1 MSYNNGPTI
10 VRDGLVLYYDPASPK
25 SYVSGST
32 TIYDLSLTGNTASL
46 VGGVVYTGS
55 SQGIFNFDGVNDYI
69 SFARPS
75 SIVTSGSL
83 TVCMYAKWD
92 TVGTTTSTIKVLMDN
107 NHSDSPRQGFVIQD
121 RPDLNKRLS
130 FGVKQ
135 EANPNYTLY
144 ATSSFI
150 VGDDNWYNIAAT
162 HDGTVSRLYI
172 NGVLDGFLTESNGIS
187 TVQPNIDIGRWQN
200 AATGSR
206 FLTGSIGQV
215 LMYNRALS
223 ASEIKQNYDATK
235 GRYPSVNP
243 YILSEDFEAASFP
256 TWTLNSWVID
266 SRDQLFGA
274 KSLRVS
280 STNNFSFVDFAPQ
293 DEVWVFYAYRLISG
307 TTFARLCE
315 LRNTAG
321 GIAAYLAIWGAS
333 NTRVQG
339 GGKNLFP
346 ALFTPYNQIAYVWMR
361 YVRGTGANSIAEFY
375 VSSTPERPAAASFSW
390 SDSTSVLP
398 ASRLYF
404 STDGANLNLSFDY
417 IRVSKNPIGSYPI

>member
-83 TVCMYAKWD
+83 SVCMYAKWD
-92 TVGTTTSTIKVLMDN
+92 LPTGSLPIRVLMDN
-107 NHSDSPRQGFVIQD
+107 SHSAAPVQGFVLQD
-121 RPDLNKRLS
+121 RPDVNKRLS
-130 FGVKQ
+130 FSVRPTASFG
-135 EANPNYTLY
+135 
-144 ATSSFI
+144 ATSSFR
-150 VGDDNWYNIAAT
+150 VGDDNWYNITAT

-206 FLTGSIGQV
+206 FFTGSIGQV

-223 ASEIKQNYDATK
+223 ATEVKQNYDATK
-235 GRYPSVNP
+235 GRYPGVNP
-243 YILSEDFEAASFP
+243 YVLREDFEGSSFP
-256 TWTLNSWVID
+256 TWTLNSFAID
-266 SRDQLFGA
+266 SRNPIFGA

-280 STNNFSFVDFAPQ
+280 SNNNNASVSFTPQ

-307 TTFARLCE
+307 LTYARL
-315 LRNTAG
+315 LQLYSSQGRAASLGIWQTNTYIE
-321 GIAAYLAIWGAS
+321 GIGKAAQVAS
-333 NTRVQG
+333 
-339 GGKNLFP
+339 
-346 ALFTPYNQIAYVWMR
+346 FTPSNQIAYVWMR
-361 YVRGTGANSIAEFY
+361 YVAGTGANSIGEFY
-375 VSSTPERPAAASFSW
+375 VSSTPERPSSPSYSW
-390 SDSTSVLP
+390 TNSTATAPVNT
-398 ASRLYF
+398 LYF
-404 STDGANLNLSFDY
+404 TTEGAVLDLSFDY